1 VKTDRQIDQVE
12 KHDQNHRQEQSTE
25 AGEDAFEVDH
35 WIFSSAR
42 ISQTSVYTGRK
53 FMRQS
58 RTYSIGSVALAVLV
72 AGLGTAAAQ
81 EGGRGGRSGGPA
93 APMKI
98 NIPGFPDGGVI
109 PVKYANS
116 PAGSLSPAIEWSG
129 VPASAVTIALILHD
143 ADVAS
148 RPSASTLPGASA
160 DDTLHWAIFNVPA
173 TATGLPEGVPHNVT
187 LDDGSVQIKY
197 ADGVPRLAIGVTGYF
212 GPSPPPGAP
221 HHYVFDFFAL
231 DTKLDPGINSREDLV
246 KAMSGH
252 VRAKGVYFGT
262 YTSPPRAK

>member
-1 VKTDRQIDQVE
+1 MG
-12 KHDQNHRQEQSTE
+12 H
-25 AGEDAFEVDH
+25 
-35 WIFSSAR
+35 
-42 ISQTSVYTGRK
+42 
-53 FMRQS
+53 S
-58 RTYSIGSVALAVLV
+58 RTFSIGAVALAVSLV
-72 AGLGTAAAQ
+72 VGLGTAAAQ
-81 EGGRGGRSGGPA
+81 EGGRGGRGGGPP

-109 PVKYANS
+109 PVKYANVNA
-116 PAGSLSPAIEWSG
+116 PTGSVSPAIEWSG

-148 RPSASTLPGASA
+148 RPSASTLPGASS
-160 DDTLHWAIFNVPA
+160 DDTLLWAIFNIPA
-173 TATGLPEGVPHNVT
+173 TAMGLPENVPHDVK

-197 ADGVPRLAIGVTGYF
+197 TDGVPRLAIGVTGYF

-221 HHYVFDFFAL
+221 HHYIFDFFAL

-246 KAMSGH
+246 KAISGH

-262 YTSPPRAK
+262 YTSPPRAR

>member
-1 VKTDRQIDQVE
+1 M
-12 KHDQNHRQEQSTE
+12 
-25 AGEDAFEVDH
+25 G
-35 WIFSSAR
+35 
-42 ISQTSVYTGRK
+42 Y
-53 FMRQS
+53 S
-58 RTYSIGSVALAVLV
+58 RTYSIGAIALAVSLV
-72 AGLGTAAAQ
+72 AALGIAPAQ
-81 EGGRGGRSGGPA
+81 EGGRGGRGGGPP

-98 NIPGFPDGGVI
+98 TISGFPDGGVI
-109 PVKYANS
+109 PVKYANVNA
-116 PAGSLSPAIEWSG
+116 PTGSVSPAIEWSG

-160 DDTLHWAIFNVPA
+160 DDTLHWAIFNIPA
-173 TATGLPEGVPHNVT
+173 TATGLPENVPHDAK
-187 LDDGSVQIKY
+187 LDDGGVQIKY
-197 ADGVPRLAIGVTGYF
+197 TDGVPRLAIGVTGYF

-252 VRAKGVYFGT
+252 VRAKGVYFGS
-262 YTSPPRAK
+262 YTSPPRAR

>member
-1 VKTDRQIDQVE
+1 MR
-12 KHDQNHRQEQSTE
+12 
-25 AGEDAFEVDH
+25 
-35 WIFSSAR
+35 FSP
-42 ISQTSVYTGRK
+42 TGL
-53 FMRQS
+53 
-58 RTYSIGSVALAVLV
+58 IGAVALAVSLV
-72 AGLGTAAAQ
+72 AGTAAAQ
-81 EGGRGGRSGGPA
+81 EGGRGGGGRGGGPP

-109 PVKYANS
+109 PLKYANVNA
-116 PAGSLSPAIEWSG
+116 PTGSVSPAIEWSG
-129 VPASAVTIALILHD
+129 VPASAVTIALIFHD

-160 DDTLHWAIFNVPA
+160 DDTLHWAIFNIPA
-173 TATGLPEGVPHNVT
+173 TATGLPEGVPHNVN

-231 DTKLDPGINSREDLV
+231 DTKLDPSINSREDLV

-262 YTSPPRAK
+262 YTSPPRAR